1 MTIRSTFNDGVHI
14 VRWKEPQL
22 ADIVPLVNEVR
33 RAREKHGKPIV
44 GIAIMPTDSAP
55 PSDEARMAM
64 GRSMN
69 DILQSIE
76 TVHFVMEG
84 RGFAH
89 SIKRSALSGV
99 LLLGGKRGRVVV
111 HSKVEEALREIAPRL
126 TVTPREFEDRAR
138 KSGVLG
144 SVLGGQPSD
153 IK

>member
-1 MTIRSTFNDGVHI
+1 MTFRSTFIDGVHI

-22 ADIVPLVNEVR
+22 ADIVPLVMEVR

-55 PSDEARMAM
+55 PSDEARTAM
-64 GRSMN
+64 GRSMT
-69 DILQSIE
+69 DILQAIE

-99 LLLGGKRGRVVV
+99 LLLGGKRGRIVV
-111 HSKVEEALREIAPRL
+111 HSTVEAALREIAPRL
-126 TVTPREFEDRAR
+126 TLPLRDFEDKAR

-144 SVLGGQPSD
+144 SPLDGQTSD